1 METIQYDIVVVG
13 SGPAGLTAAIYA
25 LRAGKR
31 VLVLEK
37 AAFGGQITHSP
48 KIENYPGSKQISGN
62 ELADQMIDQV
72 LSLGADVNLE
82 EVLDVRLSDDGAIK
96 TVITEDGEYRCR
108 SVILAT
114 GVKHR
119 LLGVPGEQELIGNGV
134 SFCAV
139 CDGAF
144 YQGQHVAVIGGGNS
158 ALQEA
163 ILLSEGCS
171 HVTVVQNLPY
181 FTGEAKL
188 VEVLRAKENVTV
200 ILGHTVKEMLSK
212 DGELSGIRIADA
224 EGVQT
229 EISCDGV
236 FVAIGLIPAN
246 APFATVA
253 ALNDWGYF
261 DADERCTT
269 GTPGIF
275 VAGDCR
281 SKQIRQI
288 TTAVADGAM
297 AVHMAEEYLSSL

>member
-1 METIQYDIVVVG
+1 MDTVQYDIIVVG

-48 KIENYPGSKQISGN
+48 KIENYPGYAQISGN
-62 ELADQMIDQV
+62 ELADHMIEQA
-72 LSLGADVNLE
+72 LGLGADVNLE
-82 EVLDVRLSDDGAIK
+82 EVTGLQLSEDGKIK
-96 TVITEDGEYRCR
+96 TVVTEDGNYTCR

-119 LLGVPGEQELIGNGV
+119 LLGVPGEEELIGNGV

-171 HVTVVQNLPY
+171 HVTVVQNLDH

-188 VEVLRAKENVTV
+188 VEILTAKPNVTT
-200 ILGHTVKEMLSK
+200 ILDTTVTEMLSR
-212 DGELSGIRIADA
+212 DGELCGIRIANA
-224 EGVQT
+224 NGQT
-229 EISCDGV
+229 QELACDGV
-236 FVAIGLIPAN
+236 FVAIGLVPAN
-246 APFATVA
+246 APFSDIA
-253 ALNDWGYF
+253 ALNEWGYF
-261 DADERCTT
+261 DADEACTT
-269 GTPGIF
+269 ATPGVF

-281 SKQIRQI
+281 SKKIRQI
-288 TTAVADGAM
+288 TTATADGAI
-297 AVHMAEEYLSSL
+297 AALAACRYLDE

>member
-1 METIQYDIVVVG
+1 MQTVNYDIIVVG

-37 AAFGGQITHSP
+37 SAFGGQITHSP
-48 KIENYPGSKQISGN
+48 KIENYPGYTQISGN
-62 ELADQMIDQV
+62 ELADQMVEQA
-72 LSLGADVNLE
+72 LTLGADVNLE
-82 EVLDVRLSDDGAIK
+82 EVTDVQLSEDGSIK
-96 TVITEDGEYRCR
+96 TVVTEDGSYTCR

-119 LLGVPGEQELIGNGV
+119 LLGVPGEEELIGNGV

-144 YQGQHVAVIGGGNS
+144 YAGQHVAVIGGGNS

-171 HVTVVQNLPY
+171 HVTVVQNLDH

-188 VEVLRAKENVTV
+188 VEILTNKPNVTT
-200 ILGHTVKEMLSK
+200 ILGTTVAEMLSR
-212 DGELSGIRIADA
+212 DGELCGIRIQGAD
-224 EGVQT
+224 GQT
-229 EISCDGV
+229 RELTCDGV
-236 FVAIGLIPAN
+236 FVAIGLVPAN
-246 APFATVA
+246 APFADVA

-261 DADERCTT
+261 DSDERCATT
-269 GTPGIF
+269 TPGIF

-288 TTAVADGAM
+288 TTATADGAV
-297 AVHMAEEYLSSL
+297 AALAACRYLDE